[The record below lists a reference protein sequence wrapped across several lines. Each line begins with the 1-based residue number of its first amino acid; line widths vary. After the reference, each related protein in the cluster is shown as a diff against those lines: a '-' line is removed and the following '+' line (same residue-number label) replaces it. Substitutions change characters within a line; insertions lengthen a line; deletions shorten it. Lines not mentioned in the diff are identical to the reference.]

1 MAGYLPSQ
9 EILKLLVERIELL
22 ERVLAANTQRLHS
35 IEQHLGIVR
44 PPPPEPLA
52 GERGETHPATSQI
65 KTEDLKASKP
75 PQP

>member
-35 IEQHLGIVR
+35 IRAAFRDR
-44 PPPPEPLA
+44 PPTAP
-52 GERGETHPATSQI
+52 
-65 KTEDLKASKP
+65 
-75 PQP
+75 